1 MIAFRV
7 SPTSYTGDLERE
19 DFDSTAELN
28 GSAFFFVSP
37 YRINLLL
44 LVKKMIHPSDDL
56 LKTSRYAFVGDG
68 ENAPEAELTKKCRL
82 LALLFVRHPPENR
95 KLSLRSWEILPLYT
109 QIFDDF
115 CIQEFLGANVR
126 FDSDFSAV
134 SKQ

>member
-82 LALLFVRHPPENR
+82 LAL
-95 KLSLRSWEILPLYT
+95 SLRSWEILPLYT

-115 CIQEFLGANVR
+115 CIQEFLVANVR